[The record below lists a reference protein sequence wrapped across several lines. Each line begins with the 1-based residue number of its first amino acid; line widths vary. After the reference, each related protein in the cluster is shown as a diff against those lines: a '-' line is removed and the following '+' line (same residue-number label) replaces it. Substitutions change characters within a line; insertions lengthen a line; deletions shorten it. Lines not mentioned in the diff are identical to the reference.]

1 VEVLVSLWDDAAMLA
16 ALRRFCEWDARRD
29 TYPHPKPELEVW
41 RFIRAQLKRR

>member
-1 VEVLVSLWDDAAMLA
+1 MSLWDDAAMLA

-29 TYPHPKPELEVW
+29 TYPHPKTELEVW